1 MSSSTL
7 FSRTFKIPHE
17 HITHQGKCVK
27 EPNDLIFVPPL
38 NAFERR
44 ADHAVFHRPALT
56 SFAELV
62 SEDRK
67 HVRPIT
73 VQRHC
78 FEQPSGD
85 SNSKREFVAESN
97 HLDRFTLG
105 VVRVVVPSSTM
116 PSSEEAHVSRNGEQQ
131 ATALRGH

>member
-7 FSRTFKIPHE
+7 FSRTFKIP

-38 NAFERR
+38 NAFQRR

-56 SFAELV
+56 PFAELV

-85 SNSKREFVAESN
+85 SNSKREFVAEPN
-97 HLDRFTLG
+97 HLDRFALG
-105 VVRVVVPSSTM
+105 VVRVVV

-131 ATALRGH
+131 ATVLRGH